1 VIRLVIADD
10 HAIVREG
17 LGRILHDCEDIR
29 LVAEVERGDDVQ
41 SAVASAE
48 ADVLLLDISMPG
60 PSFLDLL
67 RSLESSHPDTRILVF
82 SMHSEDQYA
91 LRAFRAGAAGYL
103 TKDRAPEEILEAI
116 RTVHRG
122 GRYVSHAIEQKLTA
136 RSVAKAGPPHEMLS
150 DREYEVMRL
159 LGAGTSLKDIAAGLS
174 LSPKTVSTYRSR
186 VLEKMGFHSNADIVR
201 YLLEH
206 GISV

>member
-1 VIRLVIADD
+1 MIRLVIADD

-17 LGRILHDCEDIR
+17 LGRILLDCPDIQ

-41 SAVASAE
+41 TAVANSA

-67 RSLESSHPDTRILVF
+67 RALEISHPDTRILVF

-122 GRYVSHAIEQKLTA
+122 GRYVSQAIEQKLTA
-136 RSVAKAGPPHEMLS
+136 RSAAKAGPPHETLS

-159 LGAGTSLKDIAAGLS
+159 LGAGKSLKDIAAGLS

-201 YLLEH
+201 YLMEQ
-206 GISV
+206 GITT

>member
-17 LGRILHDCEDIR
+17 LGRILHDCEDIS

-136 RSVAKAGPPHEMLS
+136 RSAAKAGPPHEMLS

>member
-17 LGRILHDCEDIR
+17 LGRILLDCPDIQ

-41 SAVASAE
+41 TAVANSA

-67 RSLESSHPDTRILVF
+67 RALEISHPDTRILVF

-122 GRYVSHAIEQKLTA
+122 GRYVSQAIEQKLTA
-136 RSVAKAGPPHEMLS
+136 RSAAKAGPPHETLS

-159 LGAGTSLKDIAAGLS
+159 LGAGKSLKDIAAGLS

-201 YLLEH
+201 YLMEQ
-206 GISV
+206 GITT

>member
-17 LGRILHDCEDIR
+17 LGRILLDCPDIQ

-41 SAVASAE
+41 TAVANSA

-67 RSLESSHPDTRILVF
+67 RALEISHPDTRILVF

-122 GRYVSHAIEQKLTA
+122 GRYVSQAIEQKLTA
-136 RSVAKAGPPHEMLS
+136 RSVAKAGPPHETLS

-159 LGAGTSLKDIAAGLS
+159 LGAGKSLKDIAAGLS

-201 YLLEH
+201 YLMEQ
-206 GISV
+206 GITT